1 MQSVLLTDA
10 EETVRAHLSG
20 NARLLE
26 HYTTQL
32 AHDSSLMVRKY
43 LAANP
48 CTPTTLLNQLWL
60 MDEMEIWQGLARHP
74 HASPELLTL
83 LARQGDVRVQAI
95 VAAHKHTPATVLY
108 ELARLNVRDIWYGLI
123 TNPYTPLAIL
133 ELALT
138 TPYTDLWQR
147 MLNHPVIMSNQY
159 RPFFALLTSKIQ
171 QLITAGNLPNWLR
184 QVVFQYYTALP
195 ATIVEP
201 FASSPYWE
209 ERYLA
214 ASHPHI
220 SPSVLDMLAHD
231 GICYVRAA
239 AQDALEHS
247 QGVRDVLH

>member
-1 MQSVLLTDA
+1 M
-10 EETVRAHLSG
+10 RAHLSG

-26 HYTTQL
+26 QYTTQL
-32 AHDSSLMVRKY
+32 TQDSSLMVRKY
-43 LAANP
+43 LATNP
-48 CTPTTLLNQLWL
+48 RTPTTLLHQLWL
-60 MDEMEIWQGLARHP
+60 TGEMEIWLGLARHP
-74 HASPELLTL
+74 HASPELLTW
-83 LARQGDVRVQAI
+83 LAQQGDVRVRAI
-95 VAAHKHTPATVLY
+95 VAAHKHTPATVLHA
-108 ELARLNVRDIWYGLI
+108 LARQNVREIWYGLV
-123 TNPYTPLAIL
+123 TNPHTPLAIL
-133 ELALT
+133 ELALA

-147 MLNHPVIMSNQY
+147 MLNHPVIICNQY

-171 QLITAGNLPNWLR
+171 QLIASGNLPNWLR

-220 SPSVLDMLAHD
+220 STSVLDMLAHD

-239 AQDALEHS
+239 AQDTLKHRQQASDL
-247 QGVRDVLH
+247 LH